1 MKTAVVFKWIRDPQD
16 ARVSASGEVAWPGV
30 KFSPT
35 DDDPAAIAVAK
46 AISAEEDI
54 IGITIGD
61 GKPEWAAARGAASTI
76 IVEDAFGGS
85 DGTAAA
91 AAIAAA
97 IRQAGDID
105 VVAIGDSEWDRGVI
119 SALIAEL
126 GWSAYAGVVA
136 AEAAGDAVRVSIKG
150 QGGSTIIEAHTPV
163 IIAAQALEEEKD
175 APGMKQ
181 TLAAR
186 KKPVEKTTVEALGA
200 DASGKSA
207 SKGTRKPEGDAA
219 IMFDATDPAAAVNQ
233 LVDALRGD
241 GLL

>member
-1 MKTAVVFKWIRDPQD
+1 MKTAVVLQWIRDPQD
-16 ARVSASGEVAWPGV
+16 ARVSASGEVTWPGV

-91 AAIAAA
+91 EAIAAA
-97 IRQAGDID
+97 VRQACVD
-105 VVAIGDSEWDRGVI
+105 VVAIGDSEWDRGMVA
-119 SALIAEL
+119 ALIGEL
-126 GWSAYAGVVA
+126 GWSAYAGVVS
-136 AEAAGDAVRVSIKG
+136 AEAAGDKVKVSVKG
-150 QGGSTIIEAHTPV
+150 QGGNTIIEAATPV

-186 KKPVEKTTVEALGA
+186 KKPVEKTTLEALGVCGA
-200 DASGKSA
+200 GKSA
-207 SKGTRKPEGDAA
+207 SEGTRKPEGDAA
-219 IMFDATDPAAAVNQ
+219 IMFDATDPAAGVAQ
-233 LVDALRGD
+233 LLDALRGD
-241 GLL
+241 GIL